1 METLIYLAAIFA
13 AMVAVAWLLDENEES
28 SWLEIKK
35 ML

>member
-28 SWLEIKK
+28 P
-35 ML
+35 